1 MIKRIHLYVVKSYL
15 GPFVLTFTIALFV
28 LLMQFLWKYLEDLV
42 GKGLEWYVIAE
53 LLLYASAH
61 LVPMALPLA
70 ILLASIMTFGNLAER
85 YELVA
90 MKSAGLSLPNVMK
103 WLIVVTV
110 LTSFSAFYFSN
121 NILPVANLKFGALLY
136 DITQQKPGIDLK
148 EGIFYNGIEGFSI
161 RVKKKEKG
169 GEILRDIMIYDHTN
183 KSGNTK
189 VILAEEGSMTVTSDK
204 RFMILELQNGF
215 SFDDYKANNRSNEM
229 PLLRS
234 KFKKQTIRFDL
245 GQFKLSRTD
254 EGMFKD
260 HYSMLNLSQLNTA
273 VVDLYVEQIKNKEN
287 IQKIIK
293 GNSNYQRYFSD
304 TLYQQGFT
312 LRTEFDTLI
321 YFEEFP
327 KNDKIIIAERALNE
341 ARTAKLYIENLEN
354 DLDNRIKFINRHNI
368 EWHRKLTLS
377 IACIVLFFIGAP
389 LGAIIRKGGLGMPV
403 VVSVIFFL
411 IFHIISITGEKS
423 AREGVITA
431 FWGMWMASFILLPLG
446 IFLTYKASRDSTLFD
461 IQSYLDILKKIKRN
475 KKV

>member
-42 GKGLEWYVIAE
+42 GKGLEWYIIAE
-53 LLLYASAH
+53 LLVYASAS
-61 LVPMALPLA
+61 LVPLALPLA

-85 YELVA
+85 YELIA
-90 MKSAGLSLPNVMK
+90 MKSVGLSLPNIMK

-110 LTSFSAFYFSN
+110 LTSLGAFYFSN

-169 GEILRDIMIYDHTN
+169 GEILKDIMIYDHTN

-189 VILAEEGSMTVTSDK
+189 VILAEKGKMTVTPDK
-204 RFMILELQNGF
+204 QFMILELENGY
-215 SFDDYKANNRSNEM
+215 SYDDYKADHRSNEM

-234 KFKKQTIRFDL
+234 KFKKQIVRFDL
-245 GQFKLSRTD
+245 SQFKLSRTD

-260 HYSMLNLSQLNTA
+260 HYGMLNLSQLKTA
-273 VVDLYVEQIKNKEN
+273 VVDLYVEQIKSKEN

-304 TLYQQGFT
+304 TLYQQSYT
-312 LRTEFDTLI
+312 LRPQFDTLI
-321 YFEEFP
+321 HFENFS
-327 KNDKIIIAERALNE
+327 KNEKLMIVEGALNA
-341 ARTAKLYIENLEN
+341 ARTAKLYVENLEN

-377 IACIVLFFIGAP
+377 VACIVLFFIGAP

-423 AREGVITA
+423 AREGVISA
-431 FWGMWMASFILLPLG
+431 FWGMWMATFILLPLG
-446 IFLTYKASRDSTLFD
+446 IFLTYKASRDSSLFD
-461 IQSYLDILKKIKRN
+461 IQYYLDFFKKF
-475 KKV
+475 KKTKNT

>member
-53 LLLYASAH
+53 LLMYASAH

-90 MKSAGLSLPNVMK
+90 MKSAGLSLPNIMK
-103 WLIVVTV
+103 WLIVVAV
-110 LTSFSAFYFSN
+110 LTSFVAFYFSN

-169 GEILRDIMIYDHTN
+169 GEILRDIMIYDHTQ

-189 VILAEEGSMTVTSDK
+189 VILAEKGSMTVTPDK
-204 RFMILELQNGF
+204 RFMILELENGF
-215 SFDDYKANNRSNEM
+215 SYDDYKANNRSNEM

-234 KFKKQTIRFDL
+234 KFKKQIVRFDL
-245 GQFKLSRTD
+245 GQFKLTRTD

-260 HYSMLNLSQLNTA
+260 HYGMLNLSQLNTA
-273 VVDLYVEQIKNKEN
+273 VVDLYVEQIKSKEN
-287 IQKIIK
+287 IQKIVK
-293 GNSNYQRYFSD
+293 GNSNYQRYYSD
-304 TLYQQGFT
+304 TLFQQSYT
-312 LRTEFDTLI
+312 LRPQFDTMV
-321 YFEEFP
+321 YFEKFP
-327 KNDKIIIAERALNE
+327 KNEKIIIVEGALNA
-341 ARTAKLYIENLEN
+341 ARTAKLYVENLEN
-354 DLDNRIKFINRHNI
+354 DLGNRIKFINRYNI

-423 AREGVITA
+423 AREGIITA
-431 FWGMWMASFILLPLG
+431 FGGMWMAPFILLPLG

-461 IQSYLDILKKIKRN
+461 IQAYLDIFKKFKRN
-475 KKV
+475 KKA

>member
-53 LLLYASAH
+53 LLMYASAH

-90 MKSAGLSLPNVMK
+90 MKSVGLSLPNIMK
-103 WLIVVTV
+103 WLIVVAV
-110 LTSFSAFYFSN
+110 LTSFGAFYFSN
-121 NILPVANLKFGALLY
+121 NLLPVANLKFGALLY

-169 GEILRDIMIYDHTN
+169 GKILRDIMIYDHTQ

-189 VILAEEGSMTVTSDK
+189 VILAEKGSMTVTPDK
-204 RFMILELQNGF
+204 HFMILELENGF
-215 SFDDYKANNRSNEM
+215 SYDDYKADNRSNEM

-234 KFKKQTIRFDL
+234 QFKKQIVRFDL
-245 GQFKLSRTD
+245 GQFKLTRTD

-260 HYSMLNLSQLNTA
+260 HYGMLNLSQLNTA
-273 VVDLYVEQIKNKEN
+273 VVDLYVEQIKSKEN

-293 GNSNYQRYFSD
+293 GNSNYQRYYSD
-304 TLYQQGFT
+304 TLFQQSYT
-312 LRTEFDTLI
+312 LRPQFDTLV
-321 YFEEFP
+321 YFEKFP
-327 KNDKIIIAERALNE
+327 KNEKVIIVEGALNA
-341 ARTAKLYIENLEN
+341 ARTAKLYVENLEN

-423 AREGVITA
+423 AREGIITA

-461 IQSYLDILKKIKRN
+461 IQAYLDIFKKFKRN
-475 KKV
+475 KKA

>member
-1 MIKRIHLYVVKSYL
+1 VVKSYI

-53 LLLYASAH
+53 LLIYASAH

-90 MKSAGLSLPNVMK
+90 MKSAGLSLPNIMK
-103 WLIVVTV
+103 WLIIVTV
-110 LTSFSAFYFSN
+110 LTSFGAFYFSN
-121 NILPVANLKFGALLY
+121 NVLPVANLKFGALLY

-169 GEILRDIMIYDHTN
+169 GEILKDIMIYDHTQ

-189 VILAEEGSMTVTSDK
+189 VILAEKGRMTVTPDK
-204 RFMILELQNGF
+204 RFMILELENGY
-215 SFDDYKANNRSNEM
+215 SYDDYKADNRSNEM

-234 KFKKQTIRFDL
+234 KFKKQIVRFDL
-245 GQFKLSRTD
+245 SQFKLTRSD

-260 HYSMLNLSQLNTA
+260 HYGMLNLSQLNDA
-273 VVDLYVEQIKNKEN
+273 VVDLYVEQMNSKEN

-293 GNSNYQRYFSD
+293 GNSNYQRYNTD
-304 TLYQQGFT
+304 TLYKQSYTIRPQ
-312 LRTEFDTLI
+312 FDTI
-321 YFEEFP
+321 VYFEQYP
-327 KNDKIIIAERALNE
+327 KNEKLTIVEGALNA
-341 ARTAKLYIENLEN
+341 ARTSKLYIENLEN
-354 DLDNRIKFINRHNI
+354 DLENRIKFINRHNI
-368 EWHRKLTLS
+368 EWHRKFTLS

-403 VVSVIFFL
+403 VVSVVFFL

-423 AREGVITA
+423 AREGVISA

-446 IFLTYKASRDSTLFD
+446 IFLTYKASNDSTLFD
-461 IQSYLDILKKIKRN
+461 IQAYLDIFNKFKRN
-475 KKV
+475 KNS

>member
-15 GPFVLTFTIALFV
+15 GPFVLTFTISLFV

-42 GKGLEWYVIAE
+42 GKGLEWYIIAE
-53 LLLYASAH
+53 LLVYASAS
-61 LVPMALPLA
+61 LVPLALPLA

-85 YELVA
+85 YELIA
-90 MKSAGLSLPNVMK
+90 MKSVGLSLPNIMK

-148 EGIFYNGIEGFSI
+148 EGIFYNGIDGFSI

-169 GEILRDIMIYDHTN
+169 GEILKDIMIYDHTN

-189 VILAEEGSMTVTSDK
+189 VILAEKGSMTVTPDK
-204 RFMILELQNGF
+204 RFMILELENGY

-229 PLLRS
+229 PFLRS
-234 KFKKQTIRFDL
+234 KFKKQIVRFDL
-245 GQFKLSRTD
+245 EQFKLSRTD

-260 HYSMLNLSQLNTA
+260 HYGMLNLSQLNKA
-273 VVDLYVEQIKNKEN
+273 VVDLYVEQIKSKEN

-293 GNSNYQRYFSD
+293 GNLNYQRYYSD
-304 TLYQQGFT
+304 TLYQQGYT
-312 LRTEFDTLI
+312 LRPEFDTLI
-321 YFEEFP
+321 YFERFP
-327 KNDKIIIAERALNE
+327 KNEKVIIAEGALNA
-341 ARTAKLYIENLEN
+341 ARTAKLYVENLEN

-461 IQSYLDILKKIKRN
+461 IQSYLDFFKKIKRN

>member
-1 MIKRIHLYVVKSYL
+1 MIKRIHLYVVKSYI
-15 GPFVLTFTIALFV
+15 GPFALTFAIALFV

-42 GKGLEWYVIAE
+42 GKGLEWYIIAE
-53 LLLYASAH
+53 LLVYASAS

-90 MKSAGLSLPNVMK
+90 MKSAGLSLPNIMK
-103 WLIVVTV
+103 WLIIVTIF
-110 LTSFSAFYFSN
+110 TSIGAFYFSN

-161 RVKKKEKG
+161 RVKKKENG
-169 GEILRDIMIYDHTN
+169 GEILKDIMIYDHTQ

-189 VILAEEGSMTVTSDK
+189 VILAEKGRMTVTPDK
-204 RFMILELQNGF
+204 RYMILELENGY
-215 SFDDYKANNRSNEM
+215 SYDDYKADNRSNEM
-229 PLLRS
+229 PFLRS
-234 KFKKQTIRFDL
+234 KFKKQIVRFDL
-245 GQFKLSRTD
+245 SQFKLTRTD
-254 EGMFKD
+254 EGLFKD
-260 HYSMLNLSQLNTA
+260 HYGMLNMAQLKNA
-273 VVDLYVEQIKNKEN
+273 VVDLYVEQINSKTN
-287 IQKIIK
+287 IQNIVK
-293 GNSNYQRYFSD
+293 GNSNYQRYLTDSIYRLSY
-304 TLYQQGFT
+304 TS
-312 LRTEFDTLI
+312 RPEFDTLV
-321 YFEEFP
+321 YFEKFS
-327 KNDKIIIAERALNE
+327 KNEKLMIVEGALNA

-354 DLDNRIKFINRHNI
+354 DLENRLKFINRHNI

-377 IACIVLFFIGAP
+377 VACIVLFFIGAP

-403 VVSVIFFL
+403 VMSVIFFL

-446 IFLTYKASRDSTLFD
+446 IFLTYKASQDSSLFD
-461 IQSYLDILKKIKRN
+461 IQAYLDIFKKFKKN
-475 KKV
+475 KI

>member
-53 LLLYASAH
+53 LLLYASAS
-61 LVPMALPLA
+61 LVPLALPLA

-90 MKSAGLSLPNVMK
+90 MKSAGLSLPNIMK
-103 WLIVVTV
+103 WLIVVTI
-110 LTSFSAFYFSN
+110 LTSFGAFYFSN

-169 GEILRDIMIYDHTN
+169 GEILSDIMIYDHTQ

-189 VILAEEGSMTVTSDK
+189 VILAEKGKMSVTPDK
-204 RFMILELQNGF
+204 RFMILELENGY
-215 SFDDYKANNRSNEM
+215 SYDDYKADNRSNEM
-229 PLLRS
+229 PLLRT
-234 KFKKQTIRFDL
+234 KFKKQIVRFDL
-245 GQFKLSRTD
+245 GQFKLTRTD
-254 EGMFKD
+254 EGLFKD
-260 HYSMLNLSQLNTA
+260 HYGMLNLNQLNAA
-273 VVDLYVEQIKNKEN
+273 VVDLYVEQIKSKEN
-287 IQKIIK
+287 IQKIVK
-293 GNSNYQRYFSD
+293 GNFNYQRFYTD
-304 TLYQQGFT
+304 TFYQQSYT
-312 LRTEFDTLI
+312 LRPEFDTLV
-321 YFEEFP
+321 YFEKFP
-327 KNDKIIIAERALNE
+327 KNEKLIIVEGALNA
-341 ARTAKLYIENLEN
+341 ARTSKLYIENLEN
-354 DLDNRIKFINRHNI
+354 DLENRIKYINRHNI

-461 IQSYLDILKKIKRN
+461 IQAYLDILKKFKRN
-475 KKV
+475 KKS

>member
-1 MIKRIHLYVVKSYL
+1 MIKKIHLYVIKSYL

-42 GKGLEWYVIAE
+42 GKGLEWYVIVE
-53 LLLYASAH
+53 LLIYASAH

-90 MKSAGLSLPNVMK
+90 MKSAGLSLPSIMK
-103 WLIVVTV
+103 SLIVVTV
-110 LTSFSAFYFSN
+110 FTSLGAFYFSN

-161 RVKKKEKG
+161 RVRKKEKA
-169 GEILRDIMIYDHTN
+169 GEILRDIMIYDHTAKN
-183 KSGNTK
+183 GNTK
-189 VILAEEGSMTVTSDK
+189 VILAEKGSMTVTPDK
-204 RFMILELQNGF
+204 RFMILELENGY
-215 SFDDYKANNRSNEM
+215 SYDDNKPNNRSDEI
-229 PLLRS
+229 PLVRS
-234 KFKKQTIRFDL
+234 KFQKQIVRFDL

-260 HYSMLNLSQLNTA
+260 HYGMLNLSQLNDA
-273 VVDLYVEQIKNKEN
+273 VVDLYVEQIKSKEN
-287 IQKIIK
+287 IQKIVK
-293 GNSNYQRYFSD
+293 GNSNYQRYYSD
-304 TLYQQGFT
+304 SLYQQSYIM
-312 LRTEFDTLI
+312 RPDFDTLI
-321 YFEEFP
+321 NFEKYP
-327 KNDKIIIAERALNE
+327 KSEKIIITEGAMNA
-341 ARTAKLYIENLEN
+341 ARTAKLYIENLEM
-354 DLDNRIKFINRHNI
+354 DLVSRVRFINRHHI

-411 IFHIISITGEKS
+411 IFHVISITGEKS

-461 IQSYLDILKKIKRN
+461 IQSYMNVFKRFRKN
-475 KKV
+475 KKS